1 MTNDVERV
9 LLSEEVIKEKVK
21 QIGAQITEDYKG
33 EKLLIIT
40 ILKGSVIFAADL
52 LREIKIPVEIDF
64 MCLSSY
70 GSDSKSSG
78 VVKIVKD
85 LNEPIEGKN
94 VLIIEDILDSGNT
107 LSHLVKLLGTRN
119 PKSVRIATLLDKPDR
134 RVAEVEVAYKGFS
147 IPDEFVIGYGLDY
160 AEKYRNLPYVG
171 ILKREVYENK

>member
-1 MTNDVERV
+1 MLNDVERV
-9 LLSEEVIKEKVK
+9 LISEEEIAKKVK
-21 QIGAQITEDYKG
+21 ELGAQITKDYEG
-33 EKLLIIT
+33 ENLLIIT

-70 GSDSKSSG
+70 GSGSNSSG

-85 LNEPIEGKN
+85 LNKSIEGLN

-107 LSHLVKLLGTRN
+107 LSHLMELLKTRN
-119 PKSVRIATLLDKPDR
+119 PKSIRIATLLDKPDR
-134 RVAEVEVAYKGFS
+134 RVVDVEVAYRGYT

-160 AEKYRNLPYVG
+160 DEKYRNLPFVG
-171 ILKREVYENK
+171 ILKREVYEK

>member
-1 MTNDVERV
+1 MNKDVERV
-9 LLSEEVIKEKVK
+9 LISEEEIAAKVK
-21 QIGAQITEDYKG
+21 EIGAQISKDYEG
-33 EKLLIIT
+33 EKLLVIT

-70 GSDSKSSG
+70 GSGSESSG

-85 LNEPIEGKN
+85 LNNPIEGMN

-107 LSHLVKLLGTRN
+107 LSHLTKLLGTRN
-119 PKSVRIATLLDKPDR
+119 PKSVKIATLLDKPDR
-134 RVAEVEVAYKGFS
+134 RKAHVDVAYKGFT

-160 AEKYRNLPYVG
+160 DEKYRNLPYVG
-171 ILKREVYENK
+171 VLKRSVYEK

>member
-1 MTNDVERV
+1 MLKDVERV
-9 LLSEEVIKEKVK
+9 LISEQEIAEKVK
-21 QIGAQITEDYKG
+21 EIGRQISKDYEG
-33 EKLLIIT
+33 QRLLVIT

-70 GSDSKSSG
+70 GSGSESSG
-78 VVKIVKD
+78 VVRIVKD
-85 LNEPIEGKN
+85 LNNPIEGMN

-107 LSHLVKLLGTRN
+107 LSHLTKLLETRN

-134 RVAEVEVAYKGFS
+134 RKTQVDVAYKGFT

-160 AEKYRNLPYVG
+160 DEKYRNLPFVG
-171 ILKREVYENK
+171 VLKRSVYEK

>member
-1 MTNDVERV
+1 MIGDVERI
-9 LLSEEVIKEKVK
+9 LLSEEQISEKVK
-21 QIGAQITEDYKG
+21 EIGAQITKDYEG

-70 GSDSKSSG
+70 GSSSESSG
-78 VVKIVKD
+78 AVKIVKD

-94 VLIIEDILDSGNT
+94 VLVIEDILDSGNT

-119 PKSVRIATLLDKPDR
+119 PKSIRIATLLDKPDR
-134 RVAEVEVAYKGFS
+134 RIAEVDVAYKGFS

-171 ILKREVYENK
+171 ILKRSVYEK

>member
-1 MTNDVERV
+1 MVNDVERV
-9 LLSEEVIKEKVK
+9 LLTEEQIAEKVRE
-21 QIGAQITEDYKG
+21 IGAQITKDYTG

-70 GSDSKSSG
+70 GSGSTSSG

-119 PKSVRIATLLDKPDR
+119 PKSIKIATLLDKPDR
-134 RVAEVEVAYKGFS
+134 RVAHVDVAYKGFS

-171 ILKREVYENK
+171 ILKREVYEK

>member
-1 MTNDVERV
+1 MLKDVERV
-9 LLSEEVIKEKVK
+9 LLSEEQIKEKVK
-21 QIGAQITEDYKG
+21 EIGAQITKDYEG
-33 EKLLIIT
+33 EKLLIVT

-107 LSHLVKLLGTRN
+107 LSHLVKLLATRN
-119 PKSVRIATLLDKPDR
+119 PKDIKIATLLDKPNR
-134 RVAEVEVAYKGFS
+134 RVAEVEVAYKGFT

-160 AEKYRNLPYVG
+160 AEKYRNIPFVG
-171 ILKREVYENK
+171 ILKREVYEK

>member
-1 MTNDVERV
+1 MINDVERV

-21 QIGAQITEDYKG
+21 EIGAQITKDYMG

-70 GSDSKSSG
+70 GSSSKSSG

-119 PKSVRIATLLDKPDR
+119 PKSIKIATLLDKPDR

-171 ILKREVYENK
+171 ILKREVYEK

>member
-1 MTNDVERV
+1 MVNDVERV
-9 LLSEEVIKEKVK
+9 LLSEEQIAEKVK
-21 QIGAQITEDYKG
+21 EIGAQITKDYEG

-70 GSDSKSSG
+70 GSGSESSG

-119 PKSVRIATLLDKPDR
+119 PKSIKIATLLDKPDR
-134 RVAEVEVAYKGFS
+134 RVAHVDVAYKGFS

-171 ILKREVYENK
+171 ILKREVYEK